1 MNSGVHPRP
10 RLHKQGRQTGS
21 GMRTRTSIMLL
32 MALLLTSVAI
42 ASLTIKLLNNQRSIL
57 EDAIR
62 ESRAQAMGLLANRVE
77 QTLLAAVRT
86 PFFAVKNIPP
96 AAVDGALITHIR
108 EQFPE
113 VVRVLFLDAKMVVR
127 HSFPATHAP
136 RERDLDNW
144 LAHRVGLE
152 DLNTTMEDYAV
163 HTFIEIIDKQPS
175 LFAVER
181 VNETDP
187 AAGWVLIRFD
197 LRVMT
202 ERLIA
207 PLLTQFSQAQDGQ
220 VQLQDTESDWDDDA
234 LNWPVGKV
242 LPGWMLAFKPA
253 MQPEAQ
259 RVYHERSLVW
269 SVAGGIILAMLIATF
284 AVWREL
290 RREHALVD
298 LRNRFVAN
306 VSHELKTPLAL
317 IRMYAETLYL
327 HRVHDEA
334 RVHEY
339 HRVLLHEA
347 ERLSQ
352 MINAVLDFS
361 SLTQGVSPYRL
372 DETDLRTTVLEVL
385 ESYRWRVED
394 EGLQLDIALDE
405 DLAAVAHD
413 RSGVTQMLLN
423 LLDNAVKYAAAGCVV
438 RVELH
443 NDKGGVELAVIDHG
457 PGIPEEERVRV
468 RRPFQRGGGA
478 DSASG
483 SGLGLALVDE
493 IAKLHHAEFI
503 LTTSREGNGVHALL
517 IFPRRDAGTE

>member
-1 MNSGVHPRP
+1 MNSGVYPKPHLDKR
-10 RLHKQGRQTGS
+10 GRQTSS

-32 MALLLTSVAI
+32 MALLLTSIAI

-62 ESRAQAMGLLANRVE
+62 DSRAQAMGLLANRVE
-77 QTLLAAVRT
+77 QTLLASVRT

-96 AAVDGALITHIR
+96 TAVDSALITHIQ

-113 VVRVLFLDAKMVVR
+113 VRRVLFLDAKMIVR
-127 HSFPATHAP
+127 HSFPATP
-136 RERDLDNW
+136 MRRERDFDSW
-144 LAHRVGLE
+144 LAHRVSLE
-152 DLNTTMEDYAV
+152 NLDTTVEDYAV
-163 HTFIEIIDKQPS
+163 HTFVETIDKQPS

-181 VNETDP
+181 VNEIDP

-197 LRVMT
+197 LRVMN
-202 ERLIA
+202 ERLIT
-207 PLLTQFSQAQDGQ
+207 PLLTQFSQSQDGQ
-220 VQLQDTESDWDDDA
+220 VQLQDAEADWDDDA
-234 LNWPVGKV
+234 LNWPVSKV

-253 MQPEAQ
+253 PQPEMQ
-259 RVYHERSLVW
+259 RINHERGLVW

-298 LRNRFVAN
+298 LRNRFIAN

-327 HRVHDEA
+327 HRVQDGT

-352 MINAVLDFS
+352 MINTVLDFS
-361 SLTQGVSPYRL
+361 SLREGMSPYRL
-372 DETDLRTTVLEVL
+372 DETDLRATVREVL
-385 ESYRWRVED
+385 DSYRWRVED
-394 EGLQLDIALDE
+394 EGLKLDIALDE
-405 DLAAVAHD
+405 NLPAAAHD

-423 LLDNAVKYAAAGCVV
+423 LIDNAVKYAAVGGVV
-438 RVELH
+438 RVELR
-443 NDKGGVELAVIDHG
+443 NVEGGVELAVIDHG
-457 PGIPEEERVRV
+457 PGIPEEESARVREA
-468 RRPFQRGGGA
+468 FQRGGGA

-493 IAKLHHAEFI
+493 IAKRHHAEFI
-503 LTTSREGNGVHALL
+503 LTTPDEGSGVRAVL
-517 IFPRRDAGTE
+517 IFPRLKTGTA

>member
-1 MNSGVHPRP
+1 MNSGIYSKP
-10 RLHKQGRQTGS
+10 RLPKQGRQTGS

-32 MALLLTSVAI
+32 LVLLLASVAI

-57 EDAIR
+57 EDVIR

-77 QTLLAAVRT
+77 QTLLSAVRT

-96 AAVDGALITHIR
+96 AAVDGALIAHIR

-113 VVRVLFLDAKMVVR
+113 VRRVLFLDAKMVVR
-127 HSFPATHAP
+127 QRFPVTHTP
-136 RERDLDNW
+136 RERELDNW

-152 DLNTTMEDYAV
+152 DLDTTMKDYAV
-163 HTFIEIIDKQPS
+163 HTFVEIIDKQPS

-181 VNETDP
+181 VNEIDP
-187 AAGWVLIRFD
+187 AAGWVLIHFD
-197 LRVMT
+197 LRVMA

-207 PLLTQFSQAQDGQ
+207 PLLAQFSQAQDGQ
-220 VQLQDTESDWDDDA
+220 VQLQDTEADWDDDA
-234 LNWPVGKV
+234 LNWPVGKA

-253 MQPEAQ
+253 IQPGMQ
-259 RVYHERSLVW
+259 RVYHEHGLVW
-269 SVAGGIILAMLIATF
+269 SVAGGVILAMLIATF

-290 RREHALVD
+290 RREHALID

-352 MINAVLDFS
+352 MINVVLDFS

-372 DETDLRTTVLEVL
+372 DDCDLRATVLEVL

-394 EGLQLDIALDE
+394 EGIELDIALDE
-405 DLAAVAHD
+405 DVAPVEHD

-423 LLDNAVKYAAAGCVV
+423 LLDNAVKYAAAGGVV

-443 NDKGGVELAVIDHG
+443 NRKSDVELAVIDRG
-457 PGIPEEERVRV
+457 PGIPEEERARV
-468 RRPFQRGGGA
+468 RKPFQRGGGA

-493 IAKLHHAEFI
+493 IAKLHRAEFVLTHAEGG
-503 LTTSREGNGVHALL
+503 SGVRALL
-517 IFPRRDAGTE
+517 VFPRLDARTA

>member
-42 ASLTIKLLNNQRSIL
+42 ASLTITLLNNQRSIL

-113 VVRVLFLDAKMVVR
+113 EVRVLFQEAKMVVR

-144 LAHRVGLE
+144 LEHRVGLE
-152 DLNTTMEDYAV
+152 DLTKT
-163 HTFIEIIDKQPS
+163 
-175 LFAVER
+175 
-181 VNETDP
+181 
-187 AAGWVLIRFD
+187 
-197 LRVMT
+197 
-202 ERLIA
+202 IA
-207 PLLTQFSQAQDGQ
+207 
-220 VQLQDTESDWDDDA
+220 DDA
-234 LNWPVGKV
+234 RNWPVGKGR
-242 LPGWMLAFKPA
+242 PGWMLAFKPA

-259 RVYHERSLVW
+259 RVYHERGLGW
-269 SVAGGIILAMLIATF
+269 CVAGCIILAMLIATF

-306 VSHELKTPLAL
+306 VSHELQPPLAL
-317 IRMYAETLYL
+317 LRMFAETLYL

-385 ESYRWRVED
+385 
-394 EGLQLDIALDE
+394 
-405 DLAAVAHD
+405 
-413 RSGVTQMLLN
+413 
-423 LLDNAVKYAAAGCVV
+423 
-438 RVELH
+438 
-443 NDKGGVELAVIDHG
+443 
-457 PGIPEEERVRV
+457 
-468 RRPFQRGGGA
+468 
-478 DSASG
+478 
-483 SGLGLALVDE
+483 
-493 IAKLHHAEFI
+493 
-503 LTTSREGNGVHALL
+503 
-517 IFPRRDAGTE
+517 